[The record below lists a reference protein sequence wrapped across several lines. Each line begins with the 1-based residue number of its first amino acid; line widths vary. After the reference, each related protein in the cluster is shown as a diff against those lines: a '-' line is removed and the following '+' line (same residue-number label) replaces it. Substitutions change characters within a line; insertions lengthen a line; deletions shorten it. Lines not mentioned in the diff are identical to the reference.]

1 SVITDAAPEVM
12 AEFFLPRYC
21 KPKDCLCYMLICGIM
36 FWCTMVKNGKAV
48 LLHGIPNTNIIQEV
62 I

>member
-1 SVITDAAPEVM
+1 
-12 AEFFLPRYC
+12 
-21 KPKDCLCYMLICGIM
+21 MLICGIM